1 MYTNSK
7 KRWALFPLAIV
18 AGATFFGFL
27 VMLLWNYLMPEIF
40 HLPEISFWQALLL
53 LLLCRILFGG
63 HFKHGNDR
71 HFRLHQR
78 METMSPEEREAFREK
93 WNSAYRFRN
102 PVCRTQTKS
111 ENSKADESAD
121 ESVPQ

>member
-1 MYTNSK
+1 MCTPSK
-7 KRWALFPLAIV
+7 KRWALFPLAII
-18 AGATFFGFL
+18 AGITFFGFL
-27 VMLLWNYLMPEIF
+27 VMLLWNYLMPAIF

-71 HFRLHQR
+71 HFRWHQR
-78 METMSPEEREAFREK
+78 MEEMSPEAREAFREK

-102 PVCRTQTKS
+102 PMCRTQAKP
-111 ENSKADESAD
+111 ENNETEQSAD
-121 ESVPQ
+121 K